1 MTCNMYLLRPTRLA
15 TKLFL
20 VAILTFALC
29 VPTSAA
35 VINVNVMVHGF
46 SGMQTI
52 GTICTQTGT
61 PTSDIITADFTFSNS
76 FKGDILDGWY
86 DFQWVQVVI
95 SGPTD
100 WSHYTNKLFDQYPN
114 IDPQAFP
121 KNSSE
126 DNEPYYWNQ
135 TTEWDV
141 GWFGSMD
148 IRDEG
153 VFSRFYDKPNLL
165 AGDGFEFNTFL
176 VAQDLTAGDF
186 TGKKF
191 SVLAG
196 FNWTYTGG
204 TDVSTVGSEI
214 AINAATITGINTAL
228 GNEANNTF
236 DDWTALGPQ
245 TLRPCPEPASL
256 TVFGLGTIWLVGW
269 GRRRRRKTEQL
280 DIAA

>member
-1 MTCNMYLLRPTRLA
+1 MCLLRPTRLA
-15 TKLFL
+15 KKLFL

-204 TDVSTVGSEI
+204 TDVSTRTRPVFNNKLLAENLAELGGNNAGNGVVG
-214 AINAATITGINTAL
+214 ATCAL
-228 GNEANNTF
+228 GH
-236 DDWTALGPQ
+236 DHGYGSRWVICLG
-245 TLRPCPEPASL
+245 
-256 TVFGLGTIWLVGW
+256 
-269 GRRRRRKTEQL
+269 
-280 DIAA
+280 